1 MRENATVAIVYLV
14 LVACDADAGT
24 SIAGGAAPLSV
35 PLDRPGETDP
45 ADPAST
51 SGEAPDAEPATTSGG
66 GAAGAGGTSGG
77 GTGQRS
83 SDGIESTS
91 DIASETSTSGAWI
104 ETSTGDVAQEG
115 TSGTTSGSTGTTGSE
130 GSTTEGS
137 TTWGSSTALVDEAGS
152 STSSGIGSDEGSTS
166 SDDGPAAVGCEPPGT
181 LETGSSSD
189 DGSDAATTGTPPVCG
204 NGIVEPSESCWT
216 EAIDLPGGGNELTGV
231 VVADFTNDGDD
242 DVVLLSYQSA
252 LNSAGNPLWLLVG
265 SQDAGFAVGS
275 VTSLGPMGGAR
286 GGAGAADFDQ
296 DGLLDLAFVDQD
308 DLGGAFEHPYVR
320 IWSGHGDGTFTS
332 VLALP
337 FPAPSELRAVVGE
350 LDGDGL
356 PDVLT
361 YFPHWDAY
369 SEVEA
374 LLWPGTG
381 DGDLGP
387 PIVAFDPT
395 GLDHVAVARIDCDD
409 IDDLVVRR
417 TSGTAILLADGD
429 GSFTEVAG
437 APGCSPNHRLVGDF
451 DGDAIVDIA
460 CRSSGAA
467 TVHLG
472 HGDGTFEPGTTTLF
486 PGLSAPGCPA
496 DYDGDGIE
504 DVLVADAP
512 AVYVARGVGDGTFAA
527 AEAAFDLPVYAVW
540 GDPHPLNCFGRPRL
554 DANGDGVHDVL
565 QIHVVGPPYTAVN
578 PYFEVSLY
586 ASDP

>member
-1 MRENATVAIVYLV
+1 VRENATVAIVYLV

-24 SIAGGAAPLSV
+24 GIAGGAVPPSV
-35 PLDRPGETDP
+35 PVDRTGGVDP
-45 ADPAST
+45 ADAAST
-51 SGEAPDAEPATTSGG
+51 SGDAPDAEPATTSGG
-66 GAAGAGGTSGG
+66 GAAGAGGTSGDG
-77 GTGQRS
+77 PESRS
-83 SDGIESTS
+83 SDGVEWTT

-115 TSGTTSGSTGTTGSE
+115 TSGTSSGSTDTSGSE

-137 TTWGSSTALVDEAGS
+137 STALADEAGS
-152 STSSGIGSDEGSTS
+152 STSSGSGGDGGEAS
-166 SDDGPAAVGCEPPGT
+166 SDDGPIAVGCEPPGT
-181 LETGSSSD
+181 PETGSSSG
-189 DGSDAATTGTPPVCG
+189 DGSDADTAGTPPVCG
-204 NGIVEPSESCWT
+204 NGIVEPPESCWT
-216 EAIDLPGGGNELTGV
+216 EAIDLPGTGNELTGV

-242 DVVLLSYQSA
+242 DIALLSYQSA
-252 LNSAGNPLWLLVG
+252 QNSPGNPVTVLVG
-265 SQDAGFAVGS
+265 SENASFTVGS
-275 VTSLGPMGGAR
+275 VTSLGLMGGAR

-308 DLGGAFEHPYVR
+308 DPGGAFDHPYLR
-320 IWSGHGDGTFTS
+320 IWTGDGDGTFTS

-381 DGDLGP
+381 DGDLGA

-429 GSFTEVAG
+429 GSFTEVPG

-451 DGDAIVDIA
+451 DGDAIVDMA

-486 PGLSAPGCPA
+486 PGLSAPDCPA
-496 DYDGDGIE
+496 DHDGDGID
-504 DVLVADAP
+504 DVLVAYAP
-512 AVYVARGVGDGTFAA
+512 TVYVARGLGDGTFAA

-554 DANGDGVHDVL
+554 DANGDGVDDVL
-565 QIHVVGPPYTAVN
+565 QIHVAGPPYTVVN
-578 PYFEVSLY
+578 PYFEVSIY